1 MSKPKN
7 DIDPSKS
14 QEEKDLLR
22 YLNEEMSSKEK
33 YAFERKAENDPFL
46 YEAMEGL
53 QDVDVKL
60 LAKDLADM
68 KKKLA
73 RSENAS
79 FYSFSNVWKIAAV
92 VTLLLVAG
100 FSAWRLTMSPRL
112 EENASAETLAADSS
126 LAINDPAPIEMDE
139 TEEQAD
145 SAKATT
151 DNTSYQQ
158 NLVAESQPV
167 ETPKPIADEEKASP
181 QVTGAPVAVADEAEL
196 SDEIAVAEETPDLT
210 LADDIEFAQAEE
222 SSQGA
227 GLALQETEKKDIAT
241 ETVPQ
246 EVAAP
251 KLSELNA
258 ITATDVSSGAA
269 KAKKEADQASQPVAR
284 SARIA
289 TTTQLAT
296 PVAGLESFRRY
307 VTDNQQKTA
316 DMVAGEVQLTF
327 SLTSQGAPQNITVS
341 KSLCESCD
349 QEAIWLLQ
357 TSGPWK
363 YNDGITGTP
372 LSTITIQIS
381 N

>member
-53 QDVDVKL
+53 QDMDVKH

-68 KKKLA
+68 KKKLT

-79 FYSFSNVWKIAAV
+79 FYGFSNVWKIAAV

-100 FSAWRLTMSPRL
+100 FSAWRLTMSPGL
-112 EENASAETLAADSS
+112 EESASAGTLAADSS
-126 LAINDPAPIEMDE
+126 VAINDPAPIEVGE

-151 DNTSYQQ
+151 DNTSSQQ

-167 ETPKPIADEEKASP
+167 ETPIADEEKASP
-181 QVTGAPVAVADEAEL
+181 QVTGPPVAVADEAEL

-227 GLALQETEKKDIAT
+227 GLALQETEKKDITT

-258 ITATDVSSGAA
+258 ITAADASSGAA

-289 TTTQLAT
+289 TTTQVAT
-296 PVAGLESFRRY
+296 PVAGSETFRKY
-307 VTDNQQKTA
+307 VTDNQLKTA
-316 DMVAGEVQLTF
+316 DMVTGEVGLSFT
-327 SLTSQGAPQNITVS
+327 LNAEGIPQNIKVT
-341 KSLCESCD
+341 KPLCQACD
-349 QEAIWLLQ
+349 QEAIRLLQ
-357 TSGPWK
+357 NGGAWK
-363 YNDGITGTP
+363 YNDGVTGSP
-372 LSTITIQIS
+372 LTTTTIQIS

>member
-33 YAFERKAENDPFL
+33 YTFERKAENDPFL

-53 QDVDVKL
+53 QDMDVKL

-68 KKKLA
+68 KKKLTK
-73 RSENAS
+73 SESAP

-100 FSAWRLTMSPRL
+100 FSAWRLTNSPIK
-112 EENASAETLAADSS
+112 EEVASSETVPTDSS
-126 LAINDPAPIEMDE
+126 LVADDLTPALPIANEQTDSLTEADE
-139 TEEQAD
+139 KDVISGGPVTQ
-145 SAKATT
+145 SQPATT
-151 DNTSYQQ
+151 DQTAE
-158 NLVAESQPV
+158 VAPQPV
-167 ETPKPIADEEKASP
+167 AANQLTEATEDEADNATTPIAIADDIAADEL
-181 QVTGAPVAVADEAEL
+181 VTQREQAAGAGVALREAEL
-196 SDEIAVAEETPDLT
+196 EEV
-210 LADDIEFAQAEE
+210 
-222 SSQGA
+222 
-227 GLALQETEKKDIAT
+227 AT
-241 ETVPQ
+241 ESLAQ
-246 EVAAP
+246 EVSVP
-251 KLSELNA
+251 KLSEFNA
-258 ITATDVSSGAA
+258 ITSLDVSSTED
-269 KAKKEADQASQPVAR
+269 KAKKEASPVAKSAAR
-284 SARIA
+284 SASPTIN
-289 TTTQLAT
+289 TQLAA
-296 PVAGLESFRRY
+296 PVSGMDVFRKF
-307 VTDNQQKTA
+307 VSDSQQKTA

-349 QEAIWLLQ
+349 QEAIRLLQ
-357 TSGPWK
+357 NSGPWK

>member
-33 YAFERKAENDPFL
+33 YAFERKEENDPFL

-73 RSENAS
+73 RSESTS
-79 FYSFSNVWKIAAV
+79 FYSFSNIWKIAAV

-100 FSAWRLTMSPRL
+100 FSAWRLTMLPGS
-112 EENASAETLAADSS
+112 EENASAGTLAADSS
-126 LAINDPAPIEMDE
+126 VAINEPAPIEVAE

-151 DNTSYQQ
+151 DNTSSQQ

-167 ETPKPIADEEKASP
+167 ETPKPIADEEKESP
-181 QVTGAPVAVADEAEL
+181 QVTGPPVAVADEAEL

-246 EVAAP
+246 EVTAP
-251 KLSELNA
+251 QLSELNA
-258 ITATDVSSGAA
+258 ITAADASSGAA
-269 KAKKEADQASQPVAR
+269 KAKKEADQSNQPVAR

-289 TTTQLAT
+289 TTQVAT
-296 PVAGLESFRRY
+296 PLAGLEAFRKY
-307 VTDNQQKTA
+307 VTDNQLKTA
-316 DMVAGEVQLTF
+316 DMVTGEVGLSFT
-327 SLTSQGAPQNITVS
+327 LNAQGIPQNINVT
-341 KSLCESCD
+341 KPLCQACD
-349 QEAIWLLQ
+349 QEAIRLLQ
-357 TSGPWK
+357 NGGAWK
-363 YNDGITGTP
+363 YNDGVTGSP
-372 LSTITIQIS
+372 LTTTTIQIS

>member
-1 MSKPKN
+1 MSRPKN

-33 YAFERKAENDPFL
+33 YAFERKAENDTFL

-53 QDVDVKL
+53 QDMDVKH

-73 RSENAS
+73 RPENTS

-92 VTLLLVAG
+92 ITLMLVAG
-100 FSAWRLTMSPRL
+100 FSAWRLTMLPGS
-112 EENASAETLAADSS
+112 EENASTETLSADSS
-126 LAINDPAPIEMDE
+126 VATNDLAPIEMDE

-145 SAKATT
+145 SAKSTA
-151 DNTSYQQ
+151 DNTSFQQ

-167 ETPKPIADEEKASP
+167 ETPKPVAEEEKASP
-181 QVTGAPVAVADEAEL
+181 QTTGPPVAVADEAEL
-196 SDEIAVAEETPDLT
+196 SDEIAVTEETPDLT
-210 LADDIEFAQAEE
+210 LADNIEVTQAEE
-222 SSQGA
+222 SSEGA
-227 GLALQETEKKDIAT
+227 GLAVQEAERKEIAS
-241 ETVPQ
+241 EPAPQ
-246 EVAAP
+246 EVTAP
-251 KLSELNA
+251 ALSEFNA
-258 ITATDVSSGAA
+258 ITSADVSTGAA

-289 TTTQLAT
+289 TTQVAT
-296 PVAGLESFRRY
+296 PLAGLEAFRKY
-307 VTDNQQKTA
+307 VTDNQLKTA
-316 DMVAGEVQLTF
+316 DMVTGEVGLSFT
-327 SLTSQGAPQNITVS
+327 LNAQGIPQNIKVT
-341 KSLCESCD
+341 KPLCQACD
-349 QEAIWLLQ
+349 REAIRLLQ
-357 TSGPWK
+357 NGGPWK
-363 YNDGITGTP
+363 YNDGVTDAP

>member
-33 YAFERKAENDPFL
+33 YTFERKAENDPFL

-53 QDVDVKL
+53 QDMDVKL

-73 RSENAS
+73 RPENTS

-92 VTLLLVAG
+92 ITLMLVAG
-100 FSAWRLTMSPRL
+100 FSAWRLTMSPGL
-112 EENASAETLAADSS
+112 EENASTETLAADSS
-126 LAINDPAPIEMDE
+126 VAINDPAPIEMDE

-145 SAKATT
+145 SAKSTT
-151 DNTSYQQ
+151 DNTSSQQ

-167 ETPKPIADEEKASP
+167 ESPKPVAGEENASP
-181 QVTGAPVAVADEAEL
+181 QVTGPPVAVADEAEL
-196 SDEIAVAEETPDLT
+196 SDEIAVAEETLDLT
-210 LADDIEFAQAEE
+210 LADDIEVAQGEE
-222 SSQGA
+222 SNQGA
-227 GLALQETEKKDIAT
+227 GLALQETERKGIAT
-241 ETVPQ
+241 EPVPQ
-246 EVAAP
+246 EVTAP
-251 KLSELNA
+251 QLSELNA
-258 ITATDVSSGAA
+258 ITAADASSGAA

-289 TTTQLAT
+289 TTTQLAS
-296 PVAGLESFRRY
+296 PVAGLESFRKY

-316 DMVAGEVQLTF
+316 DMLSGEVGLSFT
-327 SLTSQGAPQNITVS
+327 LNAQGTPQNIKVT
-341 KSLCESCD
+341 KPLCQACD
-349 QEAIWLLQ
+349 QEAIRLLQ
-357 TSGPWK
+357 NGGAWK
-363 YNDGITGTP
+363 YNDDVTGSP
-372 LSTITIQIS
+372 LTSTTIQIS

>member
-53 QDVDVKL
+53 QDMDVKH

-100 FSAWRLTMSPRL
+100 FSVWRLTMSPGL
-112 EENASAETLAADSS
+112 EENASAGTLAADSS
-126 LAINDPAPIEMDE
+126 VAINDPAPIEMDE

-145 SAKATT
+145 SAKSTA
-151 DNTSYQQ
+151 DNTSSQQ

-167 ETPKPIADEEKASP
+167 ETTKPIADEAKASAQTSGP
-181 QVTGAPVAVADEAEL
+181 LIAVADEEEIN
-196 SDEIAVAEETPDLT
+196 DEIAVAEETPDLT

-258 ITATDVSSGAA
+258 ITAADASSGAA

-289 TTTQLAT
+289 TTQVAT
-296 PVAGLESFRRY
+296 PLAGLEAFRKY
-307 VTDNQQKTA
+307 VTDNQLKTA
-316 DMVAGEVQLTF
+316 DMVTGEVGLSFT
-327 SLTSQGAPQNITVS
+327 LNVQGIPQNINVT
-341 KSLCESCD
+341 KPLCQACD
-349 QEAIWLLQ
+349 QEAIRLLQ
-357 TSGPWK
+357 NGGAWK
-363 YNDGITGTP
+363 YNDGVTGSP
-372 LSTITIQIS
+372 LTTTTIQIS

>member
-53 QDVDVKL
+53 QDMDVKL

-68 KKKLA
+68 KKKLT
-73 RSENAS
+73 RSESAP

-92 VTLLLVAG
+92 ATLLLVAG
-100 FSAWRLTMSPRL
+100 FSAWRLTMSPRS
-112 EENASAETLAADSS
+112 EENASTETLAADSS
-126 LAINDPAPIEMDE
+126 VAINDPAPIERDE

-145 SAKATT
+145 SAKSTT
-151 DNTSYQQ
+151 DNTSSQQ
-158 NLVAESQPV
+158 NLVAESQLV
-167 ETPKPIADEEKASP
+167 ESPKPVAGEENASP
-181 QVTGAPVAVADEAEL
+181 QVSGPPVAVADEAEL

-210 LADDIEFAQAEE
+210 LADDIEIAQAEE
-222 SSQGA
+222 SNQGA
-227 GLALQETEKKDIAT
+227 GLALQETERKEIAT
-241 ETVPQ
+241 EPVPQ
-246 EVAAP
+246 EVTAP
-251 KLSELNA
+251 QLSELNA
-258 ITATDVSSGAA
+258 ITAADASSDAA

-296 PVAGLESFRRY
+296 PVAGLEAFRRY

-316 DMVAGEVQLTF
+316 DMVSGEVGLSFT
-327 SLTSQGAPQNITVS
+327 LNAQGTPQNIKVT
-341 KSLCESCD
+341 KPLCQACD
-349 QEAIWLLQ
+349 QEAIRLLQ
-357 TSGPWK
+357 NGGAWK
-363 YNDGITGTP
+363 YNDGVTGSP
-372 LSTITIQIS
+372 LTTTTIQIS